1 MHKSSLAN
9 NQYSVLSSVPLYLAQ
24 CANSG
29 GRSIECNGDMPA
41 AAAAARGVRTLGVA
55 CGIITFVTGSCV
67 VTTDSRQHYVV
78 HLAVSSGSSLRPV
91 SITRQHGMFR
101 LE

>member
-1 MHKSSLAN
+1 MPAN
-9 NQYSVLSSVPLYLAQ
+9 NRHSVLSSVPPYLAQ

-41 AAAAARGVRTLGVA
+41 AAAAAAGVGMLGVA

-67 VTTDSRQHYVV
+67 VTTDSRQHYVM
-78 HLAVSSGSSLRPV
+78 HLAASSGSSLSTV
-91 SITRQHGMFR
+91 SISRQHGLFCY
-101 LE
+101 LF